1 MVGMVN
7 FDSVMPTDDDEL
19 YVKHVYL
26 IVILW
31 IVVTLLAAFLL
42 AALTL

>member
-1 MVGMVN
+1 MGL
-7 FDSVMPTDDDEL
+7 FPSQIMPMESNET

-26 IVILW
+26 IVIGW
-31 IVVTLLAAFLL
+31 TLLVILGGILL